1 MQVHSGSL
9 PAEQVLDSVARR
21 GQPWAKEMA
30 PARSSILPGTVSP
43 WRLPFPASWPDD
55 DEWHEWRC
63 PVAHMFQGLP
73 GLAYAFAN
81 GSGCGL
87 GAMFNGLAG
96 LFRRVLIVLS

>member
-1 MQVHSGSL
+1 
-9 PAEQVLDSVARR
+9 
-21 GQPWAKEMA
+21 
-30 PARSSILPGTVSP
+30 
-43 WRLPFPASWPDD
+43 
-55 DEWHEWRC
+55 
-63 PVAHMFQGLP
+63 MFQGLP